1 MVYRVNHVLAK
12 LNILP
17 IIKKLNIY
25 KLKIIIIIII
35 IIIIHAYIYI

>member
-1 MVYRVNHVLAK
+1 MVCRVNHVLAK
-12 LNILP
+12 YSILP

-35 IIIIHAYIYI
+35 IIIIHAYPYI